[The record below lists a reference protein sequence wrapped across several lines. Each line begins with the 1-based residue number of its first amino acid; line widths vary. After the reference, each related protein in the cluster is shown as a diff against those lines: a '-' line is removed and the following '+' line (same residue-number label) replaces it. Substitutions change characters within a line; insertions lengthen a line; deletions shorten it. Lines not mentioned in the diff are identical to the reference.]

1 MSGRKR
7 SKIPKA
13 GLTIDEEALWDH
25 AARTMAPLRKVKDR
39 VLDGADEALFEA
51 LMNTDGVAPRRRAK
65 PDKPR
70 TAGLPGLPSRPA
82 SEPAGRSK
90 KTPPLADFD
99 RKSAKRLR
107 SGAIDIEARIDL
119 HGMREFEAHGA
130 LLRFLYSCHA
140 SSKRWVLVITGK
152 GAPRR
157 PGWFGD
163 DGEPVGSGGTD
174 GANFGDFAG
183 TSPRGVIRRNVPRW
197 LEEPDLR
204 AIVVSFTQAS
214 AAHGGEGALYVQLRK
229 RG

>member
-1 MSGRKR
+1 MSIRKR

-13 GLTIDEEALWDH
+13 GLTIEEEALWDH
-25 AARTMAPLRKVKDR
+25 ARRTMAPLGKVKDR

-51 LMNTDGVAPRRRAK
+51 LMNADGVAPKRRAK
-65 PDKPR
+65 PDKPQA
-70 TAGLPGLPSRPA
+70 AGLPGLPYRAAPEA
-82 SEPAGRSK
+82 ATPPK

-119 HGMREFEAHGA
+119 HGLREFEAHSQ
-130 LLRFLYSCHA
+130 LRRFLYSCHA
-140 SSKRWVLVITGK
+140 NDKRWVLVITGK

-157 PGWFGD
+157 AGWFAD
-163 DGEPVGSGGTD
+163 DGEPAGSGGRD
-174 GANFGDFAG
+174 GASFDDFARA
-183 TSPRGVIRRNVPRW
+183 SPRGVIRRNVPRW
-197 LEEPDLR
+197 LSEPDLR